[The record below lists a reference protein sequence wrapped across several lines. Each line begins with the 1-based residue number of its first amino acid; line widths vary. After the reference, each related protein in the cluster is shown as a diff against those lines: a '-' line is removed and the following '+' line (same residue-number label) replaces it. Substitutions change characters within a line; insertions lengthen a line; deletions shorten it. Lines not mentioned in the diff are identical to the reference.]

1 MSQHVIRD
9 ILGVLKGIQ
18 KVATEGA
25 RQQESYAKHL
35 WANSSVKSV
44 LDESLDFKNKF
55 DSKSKPINE
64 VANEGLQRAAMVL
77 EGIKAFTGYMGG
89 PQKEEISIDQSQ
101 YDILEFDPSKPLSG
115 ILDIKDAKGKEFN
128 PSVLQIE
135 LNTVIN
141 ENGIA
146 GQAILTTAALE
157 NQNLKTESFKQ
168 QPIKTLQPISYS
180 SDSSKKP
187 PSLEDV
193 IKPTN
198 VKTPPS
204 ATVNYESVPIKKAD
218 TVSDLEGKKNAI
230 KPAAV
235 QPDKFKQSLSRTAR
249 ERKVPSSRIGRLIS
263 FGGLAA
269 GLGLGTA
276 AESARRTLG
285 LGNSSSSVFMTPA
298 NAERIVNTLCKV
310 RGAALKIG
318 QIMSIQDN
326 NVIDPVLQKAFE
338 RVRQSA
344 DFMPH
349 SQVET
354 VLKAEL
360 GPDWRSK
367 FSEFV
372 MSPFAAASIG
382 QVHMGKLLD
391 GSLVAV
397 KIQYPGVAEGIDSD
411 IENLV
416 GVMNLWNVFP
426 EGLFLEKM
434 IEVAKKELAWEVDYI
449 REAEC
454 TRKFRE
460 LVKPYPEYYVPKVID
475 ELCTARILT
484 SELIDGV
491 PVDKCEDLDEE
502 TKKTICGLIMK
513 LCLRELFDWRYMQ
526 TDPNWSNFFYNV
538 NSKKMILLDFGA
550 TRSYDKAF
558 MDKYIEIVKAG
569 ADNDRQRV
577 LELSRDMGFLTGYES
592 KAMENAHVD
601 TVMILSEQFRKDI
614 KVFDFGRQDATKR
627 VTQLVPTILTHRL
640 CPPPEEIYSLHR
652 KLSGVY
658 LLCAKLKVK
667 MNCRDMFLEV
677 YNNYVPG

>member
-1 MSQHVIRD
+1 MSQHVFRD

-25 RQQESYAKHL
+25 RQQECYAKHL
-35 WANSSVKSV
+35 WANSSVKSII
-44 LDESLDFKNKF
+44 DESLDFKSKF
-55 DSKSKPINE
+55 DTKSKPINE

-89 PQKEEISIDQSQ
+89 SQKEEISIDQNQ
-101 YDILEFDPSKPLSG
+101 YDILEFNPSKPLTG
-115 ILDIKDAKGKEFN
+115 ILDIENAKKNGFK
-128 PSVLQIE
+128 PSVLTVE
-135 LNTVIN
+135 LNTLIS
-141 ENGIA
+141 ETGIEGHA
-146 GQAILTTAALE
+146 MLTAATLE
-157 NQNLKTESFKQ
+157 TQNLKTGSSVKASKN
-168 QPIKTLQPISYS
+168 ILQPTSYS

-187 PSLEDV
+187 PYLEET
-193 IKPTN
+193 IKSPKVEKMT
-198 VKTPPS
+198 S
-204 ATVNYESVPIKKAD
+204 AIENSESTPIKKTD
-218 TVSDLEGKKNAI
+218 IISGKEEKTTTKSI
-230 KPAAV
+230 AV

-249 ERKVPSSRIGRLIS
+249 ERKVPSSRLGRLIS

-269 GLGLGTA
+269 GLGIGTA

-285 LGNSSSSVFMTPA
+285 LGSSSSSLFMTPA
-298 NAERIVNTLCKV
+298 NAERIVSTLCKV

-349 SQVET
+349 SQVES
-354 VLKAEL
+354 VLKSEL

-367 FSEFV
+367 FSEFD

-382 QVHMGKLLD
+382 QVHMGRLLN
-391 GSLVAV
+391 GSHVAV

-434 IEVAKKELAWEVDYI
+434 IEVAKRELAWEVDYV

-460 LVKPYPEYYVPKVID
+460 LVNPYPDYYVPKVID
-475 ELCTARILT
+475 ELCTARVLT

-491 PVDKCEDLDEE
+491 PVDKCEDLDDE
-502 TKKTICGLIMK
+502 TKTTICRLIMN

-538 NSKKMILLDFGA
+538 ESKKLILLDFGA

-577 LELSRDMGFLTGYES
+577 LELSREMGFLTGYES
-592 KAMENAHVD
+592 KAMENAHVE
-601 TVMILSEQFRKDI
+601 TVMILSEQFRKDT
-614 KVFDFGRQDATKR
+614 KLFDFGRQDATKR
-627 VTQLVPTILTHRL
+627 VTELVPTILTHRL

>member
-18 KVATEGA
+18 KVATEGV
-25 RQQESYAKHL
+25 RQQENYAKHL

-44 LDESLDFKNKF
+44 INDSLDIKNKF

-89 PQKEEISIDQSQ
+89 SQKEEVSLDQNQ
-101 YDILEFDPSKPLSG
+101 YDILEFDPSKPLTG
-115 ILDIKDAKGKEFN
+115 ILDINEIKGSDFK
-128 PSVLQIE
+128 PSVLQVE
-135 LNTVIN
+135 LNTIIN
-141 ENGIA
+141 ENGMEGHA
-146 GQAILTTAALE
+146 VLTASTLE
-157 NQNLKTESFKQ
+157 NQNLKTRSSNQ
-168 QPIKTLQPISYS
+168 QPLNILQPTSYS

-187 PSLEDV
+187 PYLQDA
-193 IKPTN
+193 IKPPI
-198 VKTPPS
+198 VKTAPPIE
-204 ATVNYESVPIKKAD
+204 NYQITPIKKAD
-218 TVSDLEGKKNAI
+218 IVSDKEENKNAV
-230 KPAAV
+230 KSKGV

-249 ERKVPSSRIGRLIS
+249 ERKVPSSRLGRLIS

-285 LGNSSSSVFMTPA
+285 LGNSSSSLFMTPA

-349 SQVET
+349 SQVES
-354 VLKAEL
+354 VLKSEL
-360 GPDWRSK
+360 GTDWRSK
-367 FSEFV
+367 FAEFD

-426 EGLFLEKM
+426 EGLFLEKI
-434 IEVAKKELAWEVDYI
+434 IEVAKKELAWEVDYV

-484 SELIDGV
+484 TELIDGI
-491 PVDKCEDLDEE
+491 PVDKCEDLDDS
-502 TKKTICGLIMK
+502 TKTTICRLIMN

-526 TDPNWSNFFYNV
+526 TDPNWSNFFFNV
-538 NSKKMILLDFGA
+538 DSKKLILLDFGA

-569 ADNDRQRV
+569 ADNDRQKV
-577 LELSRDMGFLTGYES
+577 LELSREMGFLTGYES

-614 KVFDFGRQDATKR
+614 KVFDFGRQDATRR

-667 MNCRDMFLEV
+667 MNCRDMFVEV